1 MIIPFFLCALAFA
14 FLNPVVVEIS
24 ITVLGLLSFA
34 LHKLFINKLSEI
46 FIRRRYDIMEDMF

>member
-1 MIIPFFLCALAFA
+1 
-14 FLNPVVVEIS
+14 VEIS

-34 LHKLFINKLSEI
+34 FHKLIIHKLSEI